1 MTAPTPAQTQREHDA
16 DDLVTEEM
24 VESARAALRAHPDFV
39 NLIPTTWMRDVLLAV
54 APMIAARAFEQC
66 RHIPGLEGKFAWRV
80 GAREEREACAKIAEN
95 RAEEGECGTWQAQEG
110 LIIAAAIRARGE
122 TT

>member
-1 MTAPTPAQTQREHDA
+1 MNMTTDTAPA

-24 VESARAALRAHPDFV
+24 VEKAVAA
-39 NLIPTTWMRDVLLAV
+39 MRVVGTEGAATEEDLYREEAAAAIRAV

-80 GAREEREACAKIAEN
+80 GAREEREACAKIAEVMD
-95 RAEEGECGTWQAQEG
+95 ADG
-110 LIIAAAIRARGE
+110 LGCSGPAIAAAIRARGE
-122 TT
+122 TP